1 VFVCPVSRL
10 LSEAVNLG
18 AELVDADRGREAHAR
33 VPLRTVAVAQSRGA
47 WLFASLRALMAGV
60 PPVGGQLLG
69 AEWVQVTLLT
79 ARWRVRRP

>member
-33 VPLRTVAVAQSRGA
+33 VPLRTSAPR
-47 WLFASLRALMAGV
+47 
-60 PPVGGQLLG
+60 LLG
-69 AEWVQVTLLT
+69 CHEEKEIDMT
-79 ARWRVRRP
+79 